1 MITKC
6 NTMITKCNTHR
17 TPTLGLNLGLNPP
30 QKIPGLNLGLNRRF
44 LVWFKPRF
52 KPGFKSKGGVKS
64 VSASTVA
71 TAVLFA
77 PACWPL
83 FLARRMSRFGFDPPA
98 RPIRVGPARAPDPG
112 LTRPAPAP
120 GGWRPRIHIRAK
132 NPCPR
137 PAPGPGSL
145 RRSYTGRQ
153 ASSIRAHQ
161 HSSYDIVS
169 TPVLCLKAQAVRTS
183 GRQRLLS
190 HLRSTLEQRCA

>member
-1 MITKC
+1 MEERTVMALHRTKLRPPGAGILSSVRPARLPTQQPPPRPLRAPFC
-6 NTMITKCNTHR
+6 TSHGRNTHPGVAV
-17 TPTLGLNLGLNPP
+17 PT
-30 QKIPGLNLGLNRRF
+30 
-44 LVWFKPRF
+44 
-52 KPGFKSKGGVKS
+52 
-64 VSASTVA
+64 
-71 TAVLFA
+71 
-77 PACWPL
+77 
-83 FLARRMSRFGFDPPA
+83 
-98 RPIRVGPARAPDPG
+98 PDPG
-112 LTRPAPAP
+112 STRPAPAP

-161 HSSYDIVS
+161 HSSFVS

>member
-1 MITKC
+1 MSVGGRGVEGAGDGSTAP
-6 NTMITKCNTHR
+6 NADPR
-17 TPTLGLNLGLNPP
+17 
-30 QKIPGLNLGLNRRF
+30 
-44 LVWFKPRF
+44 FKPRF
-52 KPGFKSKGGVKS
+52 KPPTKKTWFKPRFVPPESWCGLNPGLNLGSNRRGGSNRYRPVRLQLRFYS
-64 VSASTVA
+64 
-71 TAVLFA
+71 
-77 PACWPL
+77 PL
-83 FLARRMSRFGFDPPA
+83 AFFLAQRISRFGFDPPA

-161 HSSYDIVS
+161 HSSYVS

-190 HLRSTLEQRCA
+190 HLRSTSEQRCA

>member
-1 MITKC
+1 MSPCHISGVIAPNADPRFKPRFKPPTKKPWFKPRFVPPEFWC
-6 NTMITKCNTHR
+6 
-17 TPTLGLNLGLNPP
+17 GLNLGLN
-30 QKIPGLNLGLNRRF
+30 LGSNR
-44 LVWFKPRF
+44 
-52 KPGFKSKGGVKS
+52 GGVQIG
-64 VSASTVA
+64 
-71 TAVLFA
+71 FCQYGCNCGFIR
-77 PACWPL
+77 PWPL

-120 GGWRPRIHIRAK
+120 GGWRPRIHVRAK

-190 HLRSTLEQRCA
+190 HLRSTSEQRCA